1 MGLYVYIHDGCTPS
15 SSSSMYYFLQTQR
28 MKILSLGP
36 DGRTRVESKLLLSY
50 CVLLLARVC
59 ILCILASS
67 YKQVSLLLLFFI
79 LATLE

>member
-1 MGLYVYIHDGCTPS
+1 
-15 SSSSMYYFLQTQR
+15 MYYFLQTQR

-67 YKQVSLLLLFFI
+67 YKQVSLLLFFFI